1 MRAAAASSALQ
12 IRPDDGEEAKLL
24 VALAAGD
31 RGVHQQTMRRRDF
44 LAAEPAGAPSR
55 SAREAHVLGLERFAA
70 MPEERRQGG
79 SMCGTVSGGRCGRVE
94 RAEAAT
100 PAT

>member
-1 MRAAAASSALQ
+1 MAEGCDLCAS
-12 IRPDDGEEAKLL
+12 
-24 VALAAGD
+24 
-31 RGVHQQTMRRRDF
+31 
-44 LAAEPAGAPSR
+44 EPAGAPSR
-55 SAREAHVLGLERFAA
+55 SAREAHALGLERFAA

-79 SMCGTVSGGRCGRVE
+79 SIDHARAFLEEFPFLPRRGVWSHGPLIHPSPVCGTVSGGRCGRVE